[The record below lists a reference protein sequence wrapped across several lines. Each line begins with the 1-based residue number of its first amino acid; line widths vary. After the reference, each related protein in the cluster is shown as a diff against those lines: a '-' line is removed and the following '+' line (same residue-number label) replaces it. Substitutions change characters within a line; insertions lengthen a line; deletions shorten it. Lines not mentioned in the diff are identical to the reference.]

1 MLDHLR
7 AQDRRLFAQLRT
19 ITTGLLEAAR
29 LLHRLLSGPPDE
41 AAAIAASARQLDTA
55 APTSDGA
62 IDVRAFTAY
71 AMRLD
76 RMEYRSLAMSL
87 DTAFDAVQSATAHAY
102 ALRAVSAGPPL
113 VALAALL
120 VDASAMLH
128 ASVPGAGIYAPASA
142 KIGMLAE
149 LQKRGDALY
158 YTGVGALFSGSPN
171 TSDVLRWKDIYDTV
185 HQALSKCAD
194 AADVVTRIGQ

>member
-29 LLHRLLSGPPDE
+29 LLQRLLSGPADE
-41 AAAIAASARQLDTA
+41 AAAIAASARRLDTA

-62 IDVRAFTAY
+62 IDVRAFTAH

-87 DTAFDAVQSATAHAY
+87 DTAFEAVQSATAHAY
-102 ALRAVSAGPPL
+102 ALRAVSAAPPL

-120 VDASAMLH
+120 VDASATLH
-128 ASVPGAGIYAPASA
+128 ASVPDAGIYALASDNA
-142 KIGMLAE
+142 GTLAE
-149 LQKRGDALY
+149 LQKRGEVLY
-158 YTGVGALFSGSPN
+158 YEGVGALFSGSPN

-194 AADVVTRIGQ
+194 AAEVLARIRQ

>member
-7 AQDRRLFAQLRT
+7 SQDRRLFAQLRT

-29 LLHRLLSGPPDE
+29 LLHRLLSGSADE

-55 APTSDGA
+55 APASDGE
-62 IDVRAFTAY
+62 IDVRAFTAH

-76 RMEYRSLAMSL
+76 RMEFRRLAISL
-87 DTAFDAVQSATAHAY
+87 DIAFEAVQSATAHAY
-102 ALRAVSAGPPL
+102 SLRAVGAPPPL

-128 ASVPGAGIYAPASA
+128 ASVPDAGIRVPTSSHRGALVA
-142 KIGMLAE
+142 
-149 LQKRGDALY
+149 LQKDGDLLY
-158 YTGVGALFSGSPN
+158 YTGVGALFNGSPN
-171 TSDVLRWKDIYDTV
+171 ASDVLRWKDVYDTV
-185 HQALSKCAD
+185 HQALAKCAD
-194 AADVVTRIGQ
+194 TAEVLTRIGE

>member
-7 AQDRRLFAQLRT
+7 SQDRRLFAQLRT
-19 ITTGLLEAAR
+19 ITTGLVEAAK
-29 LLHRLLSGPPDE
+29 LLHRLLSGPADD

-55 APTSDGA
+55 APASDGA
-62 IDVRAFTAY
+62 IDVRAFTAH

-87 DTAFDAVQSATAHAY
+87 DTAFEAVQSATAHAY
-102 ALRAVSAGPPL
+102 ALRAVSAAPPL
-113 VALAALL
+113 VALAVLL
-120 VDASAMLH
+120 VEASAMLH
-128 ASVPGAGIYAPASA
+128 ASVPDAGIHAPASA
-142 KIGMLAE
+142 SVATVAE
-149 LQKRGDALY
+149 LQKRGDVLY

-185 HQALSKCAD
+185 HQALSRCAD
-194 AADVVTRIGQ
+194 AADVLTRIRQ